1 MFIKQIKKTN
11 NNQGFTL
18 IEVLIAMSIFAIG
31 FLAVAAMQI
40 TANKS
45 TRRAVEVTEATA
57 IASDRMER
65 LMALPYSHV
74 DLASGN
80 HTDPNIQGKYDIQW
94 GVVAFSDVIITG
106 TTTVNAKTINLNV
119 SWDPVLSGG
128 SSQRSVNIDFIKPN
142 PIY

>member
-1 MFIKQIKKTN
+1 MLIKQIKKKN
-11 NNQGFTL
+11 SSRGFTL

-45 TRRAVEVTEATA
+45 TRLSVEVTEATA

-65 LMALPYSHV
+65 LMALPYTDS
-74 DLASGN
+74 LLIPGN
-80 HTDPNIQGKYDIQW
+80 HTDNQGKYDIQW
-94 GVVAFSDVIITG
+94 GVAFSDVIITG
-106 TTTVNAKTINLNV
+106 TTTVDAKTINLNV
-119 SWDPVLSGG
+119 SWDRVLSGN
-128 SSQRSVNIDFIKPN
+128 STQRSVDMDFIKPN